1 MDKVQDIVTD
11 VEINA
16 VWGAANFGIY
26 YTQRQV
32 IAETVLKCAAGFST
46 GSTAERITRALGLV
60 NQKTWTLTKKGRLYL
75 WAEFRTDKGTV

>member
-1 MDKVQDIVTD
+1 MDRVQDIVTD
-11 VEINA
+11 VEIEKI
-16 VWGAANFGIY
+16 WGLADFGPF
-26 YTQRQV
+26 YTKRQV

>member
-11 VEINA
+11 AEINA

-46 GSTAERITRALGLV
+46 GSTAERITRALDLD
-60 NQKTWTLTKKGRLYL
+60 NLPKG
-75 WAEFRTDKGTV
+75 AEVVEL